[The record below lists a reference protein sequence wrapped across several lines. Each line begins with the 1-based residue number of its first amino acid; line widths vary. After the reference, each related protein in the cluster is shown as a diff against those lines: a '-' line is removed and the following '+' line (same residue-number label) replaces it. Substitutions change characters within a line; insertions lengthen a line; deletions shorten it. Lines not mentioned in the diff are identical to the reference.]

1 MYIFFQLI
9 EYVYIKKENEIKIRI
24 EIVMKLV
31 WIYNNYYICRFFSCV
46 VFDEILLNGFEIFER
61 ILK

>member
-1 MYIFFQLI
+1 
-9 EYVYIKKENEIKIRI
+9 
-24 EIVMKLV
+24 MKLYV
-31 WIYNNYYICRFFSCV
+31 VLIYNNYRICRFFSCV